1 MKILEYILKF
11 GFGIILGIV
20 VIFKVSPILFKKAG
34 DIKNETFIGTSLN
47 KLSAEFFV
55 PNDTDY
61 IKIEGELANEINF
74 SKIVDVSEDES
85 FTFLINVL
93 YHEKLV
99 VSKEAKNI
107 LPLTLLKEELKSI
120 KEVKVKYD
128 EKREVEKLILKDKYI
143 IGNKSSI
150 VRALFIYFLGG
161 VIFLLGLVSLFVTL
175 IMLFKN
181 IKEFNSSGRLP
192 NLPNTVD
199 NKIKGLKYIMKLL
212 KKNKIIIKKER

>member
-11 GFGIILGIV
+11 GFGITLGIV

-34 DIKNETFIGTSLN
+34 EIKNETLINVSLN
-47 KLSAEFFV
+47 KLSAECFV

-61 IKIEGELANEINF
+61 IKIEGELANGTDF
-74 SKIVDVSEDES
+74 SKVVDVSEDES

-107 LPLTLLKEELKSI
+107 LPLTLSKEELKSI

-150 VRALFIYFLGG
+150 VRALFIYFLGS

-212 KKNKIIIKKER
+212 KKQ